1 MNAQRVTLTAYVR
14 PHLLWL
20 AAAWLLSACNPN
32 PPQIVIITATPES
45 MVDAPSVVDPV
56 IVATNPPPATAPT
69 AQPAVQQSSGSS
81 TPEQHIVRPGES
93 LSLIAQQYGTT
104 VQTLAALNNIADPNR
119 IEVGQVILLPS
130 ETTVLAPNVTIL
142 PDARFVRGPESMVFD
157 TFAFVAQQQ
166 GFIRTATDTVTTN
179 AANGA
184 GFEETLSGAEVIER
198 VALEYSVDPRLL
210 LTVLELR
217 AGWISQ
223 AIIPLDR
230 IAFPII
236 SALESGGL
244 NRVGLYRQLAY
255 VANELNR
262 GYYGFKTRGLRAIEF
277 RDGTRMQ
284 LSTDLN
290 PATVGIMYFLSRQ
303 ADYASW
309 LEEIRSMRFLATY
322 RALFGDPFLTALPP
336 PVPDGLQQPE
346 LQLPFAQGEVWL
358 YTGGPHGG
366 WGSGSAW
373 AALDFAPP
381 DDRLPGSTLCYVSVT
396 PVRAVANGVIARSAD
411 GAVVLDLDGD
421 GDERTGWTILYL
433 HVAEAIAPRVS
444 VRAGDIIG
452 YASCAGGFSTA
463 THLHIGRRYN
473 GEWLA
478 ADCSACLPSM
488 RYGNFVMSGWSA
500 EGIPGQEYQGY
511 LRRGDQ
517 RQTAQQGRTTT
528 VNRISW

>member
-1 MNAQRVTLTAYVR
+1 MNAQREINFNLLR
-14 PHLLWL
+14 PHLLKL
-20 AAAWLLSACNPN
+20 VLVWLLAACNPN
-32 PPQIVIITATPES
+32 PPQIVIITSTPEPL
-45 MVDAPSVVDPV
+45 VGAVTITDPV
-56 IVATNPPPATAPT
+56 APPTVVSDAANTS
-69 AQPAVQQSSGSS
+69 AQTGTRS
-81 TPEQHIVRPGES
+81 TPEQHIVQRGES

-142 PDARFVRGPESMVFD
+142 PDARFVRGPDSILFD
-157 TFAFVAQQQ
+157 TFTYVAQQP
-166 GFIRTATDTVTTN
+166 GLIRTVTDAVTTN

-198 VALEYSVDPRLL
+198 VAVEYSVDPRLL
-210 LTVLELR
+210 IAILEYR
-217 AGWISQ
+217 ARWVSQ
-223 AIIPLDR
+223 AVVPIDR

-236 SALESGGL
+236 SAVESGGF

-255 VANELNR
+255 AANELNR
-262 GYYGFKTRGLRAIEF
+262 GYYAFKTRGLRVIEF

-309 LEEIRSMRFLATY
+309 LEEIRSMSFLATY
-322 RALFGDPFLTALPP
+322 RALFGDPFITPLSQ
-336 PVPDGLQQPE
+336 PVPNGLQQPE
-346 LQLPFAQGEVWL
+346 LQLPFARGEVWL

-373 AALDFAPP
+373 SALDFAPP
-381 DDRLPGSTLCYVSVT
+381 DERLPGSTLCYISTT
-396 PVRAVANGVIARSAD
+396 PVRAVANGIIARSAD
-411 GAVVLDLDGD
+411 GTVVLDLDGD

-433 HVAEAIAPRVS
+433 HVADTVAAGTT
-444 VRAGDIIG
+444 VRIGDIIG
-452 YASCAGGFSTA
+452 YPSCAGGFSTA

-478 ADCSACLPSM
+478 ADCSACLPTM
-488 RYGNFVMSGWSA
+488 RYDDFVMGGWRA
-500 EGIPGQEYQGY
+500 EGISGQEYQGF

-517 RQTAQQGRTTT
+517 RQRAEQGRMTT